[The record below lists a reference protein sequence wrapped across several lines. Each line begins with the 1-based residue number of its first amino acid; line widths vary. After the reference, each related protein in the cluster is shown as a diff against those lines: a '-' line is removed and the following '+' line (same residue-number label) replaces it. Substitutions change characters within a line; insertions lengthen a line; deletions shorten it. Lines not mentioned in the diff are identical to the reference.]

1 MKRLPEKFL
10 CSNCNA
16 LPKSIFYNFPP
27 LQLGEVDKDKSCFL
41 MKRGE
46 VIFHEGNIPHGI
58 YCIRKGKIKIFRIG
72 SEGKDQIVKF
82 AKTGD
87 IIGYRALLSGETY
100 TSSAGCLEDTELCFI
115 PKDTLLSLVAN
126 HACVSMNLIR
136 FACQELGTSSRL
148 ITYMAQKSSRERLA
162 EMLLIL
168 KENFGLD
175 SEGGL
180 DVKLTRDELS
190 SLIGAATESVIR
202 TLGDFRDEN
211 IIALNGKKIII
222 KDVQKLL
229 KIGKVFDL

>member
-82 AKTGD
+82 AKTPV
-87 IIGYRALLSGETY
+87 ILL
-100 TSSAGCLEDTELCFI
+100 AIVPF
-115 PKDTLLSLVAN
+115 
-126 HACVSMNLIR
+126 
-136 FACQELGTSSRL
+136 
-148 ITYMAQKSSRERLA
+148 
-162 EMLLIL
+162 
-168 KENFGLD
+168 
-175 SEGGL
+175 
-180 DVKLTRDELS
+180 
-190 SLIGAATESVIR
+190 
-202 TLGDFRDEN
+202 
-211 IIALNGKKIII
+211 
-222 KDVQKLL
+222 
-229 KIGKVFDL
+229 